1 MNFSRFAAIGLT
13 GARGRHAVTAN
24 ETEPARVNV
33 ISRLLSVDDVVTGLD
48 VPNRLRLLEEAA
60 AMVERRHNV
69 GRAPVLRALLR
80 REQSGSTSLGH
91 GIAVPHARIA
101 GIREPIVLF
110 LRTKSAI
117 EFHASDR
124 KPVSF
129 LFVILVPEDAND
141 EHLEI
146 LATVSAM
153 FSDKS
158 FRDRLGAAAE
168 PATIQRLF
176 SEWTGGDSQAQIR

>member
-1 MNFSRFAAIGLT
+1 MNIIGRF
-13 GARGRHAVTAN
+13 
-24 ETEPARVNV
+24 
-33 ISRLLSVDDVVTGLD
+33 LSTDDVVVGLD
-48 VPNRLRLLEEAA
+48 VPNKVRALEEVA
-60 AMVERRHNV
+60 AMLERRHNV

-80 REQSGSTSLGH
+80 REQSGSTALGH

-110 LRTKSAI
+110 MRTKSAI

-129 LFVILVPEDAND
+129 LFVILVPEDDND

-146 LATVSAM
+146 LATASAM
-153 FSDKS
+153 FSSKR
-158 FRDRLGAAAE
+158 FRDRLGAAME
-168 PATIQRLF
+168 PAVIKRLF
-176 SEWTGGDSQAQIR
+176 SEWTGGDSRPQTR